1 MKRSLKCL
9 CALLVC
15 IRGDDK
21 PEVSNWA
28 YNVVTVGDT
37 IIDVALGTVG

>member
-1 MKRSLKCL
+1 MKRSIEYL
-9 CALLVC
+9 CAFWAGV
-15 IRGDDK
+15 RGDK

-37 IIDVALGTVG
+37 IIDVASGTVG